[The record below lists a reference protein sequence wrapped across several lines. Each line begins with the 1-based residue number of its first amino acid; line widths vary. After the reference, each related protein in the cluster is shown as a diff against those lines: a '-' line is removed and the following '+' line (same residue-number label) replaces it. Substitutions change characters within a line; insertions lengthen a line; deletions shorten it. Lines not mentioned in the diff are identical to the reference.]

1 MFTIVRRI
9 LYFFVPFTAVF
20 WLVHEQF
27 ETIIS
32 RSTLN
37 GLSGFYSADG
47 LIFGLIAAFVI
58 QREWEMWVNL
68 SESVR
73 AEIDAV
79 REMWKW
85 SMYAE
90 GALCEKAHH
99 HLENYLTLIVAEW
112 DAGHVNQRSHAV
124 DAELDGLRDILANM
138 SLAAGNL
145 GFPLQGAFTNLVQA
159 RDLRL
164 NYSNEHMPSILK
176 RIVIFADILLIILSL
191 FLAVNNIYIDYIF
204 TAAISVLAFALIL
217 VADDLDSPF
226 RPGAWHLTTDGYETL
241 LKELTRSTQS

>member
-1 MFTIVRRI
+1 MLLIIRRV
-9 LYFFVPFTAVF
+9 LYFIIPFSAVF
-20 WLVHEQF
+20 WLIHEQF

-37 GLSGFYSADG
+37 GLSGFFSADG
-47 LIFGLIAAFVI
+47 IIFGLIVAFVI
-58 QREWEMWVNL
+58 QREWEMWINL

-85 SMYAE
+85 SMHAD
-90 GALCEKAHH
+90 GSLCEEAHQ

-112 DAGHVNQRSHAV
+112 NAGHVKKRNAAV
-124 DAELDGLRDILANM
+124 DAELDGLRGILASM
-138 SLAAGNL
+138 SSAAGNL
-145 GFPLQGAFTNLVQA
+145 SFPLQNAFTNLVQA

-191 FLAVNNIYIDYIF
+191 FIAVNNVLLDYIF
-204 TAAISVLAFALIL
+204 TGAISLLLFSMIL
-217 VADDLDSPF
+217 VVDDLDNPF
-226 RPGAWHLTTDGYETL
+226 RPGAWHLTTAGYEAL
-241 LKELTRSTQS
+241 HKELTHTA